1 MAKEI
6 ERKFLVRSDAWQAAV
21 TESYAI
27 RQGYLA
33 RGPEASIR
41 IRVVDDASA
50 MLTVKSAQAGRERY
64 EFEYPIPIGD
74 APMLLQL
81 CDGRILEKRRH
92 IVPVGDCKWEVDV
105 FGGNL
110 TGLVM
115 AELELSHADDEFAY
129 PDWLGAEVTDD
140 ARYYNASLAANG
152 LPE

>member
-6 ERKFLVRSDAWQAAV
+6 ERKFLVRSDAWQAGV
-21 TESYAI
+21 KESHAI

-33 RGPEASIR
+33 RGPKASIR

-64 EFEYPIPIGD
+64 EFEYLIPVGD
-74 APMLLQL
+74 APMLMQL
-81 CDGRILEKRRH
+81 CDGRVLEKRRH
-92 IVPVGDCKWEVDV
+92 IVPVGGCKWEVDV
-105 FGGNL
+105 FSGDL
-110 TGLVM
+110 AGLVI
-115 AELELSHADDEFAY
+115 AELELSRADAEITY
-129 PDWLGAEVTDD
+129 PDWLGPEVTED